1 MHNHEITVLI
11 IKLLNT
17 KDFHTESVCMY
28 RENIG
33 SGTVHITISTK
44 KKRVTLYRSFLV
56 TNIILVLYQTS
67 SLNRC
72 VQRAFKDRSEIR
84 DHIPAYF

>member
-44 KKRVTLYRSFLV
+44 KKSDFIPKFLGDKH
-56 TNIILVLYQTS
+56 YFS
-67 SLNRC
+67 SIPDKF
-72 VQRAFKDRSEIR
+72 FK
-84 DHIPAYF
+84 